1 MSALKRTHIE
11 TSNKARKDLDHIHHH
26 LKVNNYRYY
35 RLSFV
40 RVLHNLVKKKKRLIF
55 VLSAWFVFNK
65 RYRKYAKMLDLIEK
79 IMRNSHSK

>member
-40 RVLHNLVKKKKRLIF
+40 RVLHNLVKKKVNFR
-55 VLSAWFVFNK
+55 VSAWFVFNK
-65 RYRKYAKMLDLIEK
+65 RYRKHAKMLDLIEK
-79 IMRNSHSK
+79 IMCNSHSK

>member
-40 RVLHNLVKKKKRLIF
+40 RVLHNLVKKKGINFRVECMVCF
-55 VLSAWFVFNK
+55 QQ
-65 RYRKYAKMLDLIEK
+65 K
-79 IMRNSHSK
+79 I

>member
-35 RLSFV
+35 RLFLM
-40 RVLHNLVKKKKRLIF
+40 RVLHNLVKKSLIF
-55 VLSAWFVFNK
+55 VFIAWFFFNK
-65 RYRKYAKMLDLIEK
+65 RFRKHAKMLDLIEK
-79 IMRNSHSK
+79 IMCNSHSK